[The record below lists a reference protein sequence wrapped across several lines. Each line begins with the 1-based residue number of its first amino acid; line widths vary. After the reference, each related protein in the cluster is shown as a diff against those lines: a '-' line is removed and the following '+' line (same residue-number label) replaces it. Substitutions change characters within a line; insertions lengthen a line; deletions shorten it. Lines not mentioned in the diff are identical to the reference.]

1 MTNHSA
7 HPRSVPKPPGLVP
20 LLGAFLGLGLSL
32 GLGLGMVPAS
42 KAQAQ
47 TLTLFEDVETAATP
61 PNAPQRLVETARGVP
76 QFTLIGTSQL
86 GDRRRARLRTAEG
99 ESISVELSASGS
111 TPIPGYPGY
120 RIDEAGHRHLV
131 VQHPASAPCSEFSA
145 QGVSC
150 ADDHISHLRLMTAQ
164 AIQPAAPVEEER
176 RSRRGRGQ
184 AADAEGQEP
193 GLTRQE
199 ARRAAPP
206 DNPFAA
212 ALRAARERGDAPPA
226 TRTARPAE
234 GERFQP
240 RRIDPSQVP
249 EGARLVR
256 TPFGDRIVRD

>member
-7 HPRSVPKPPGLVP
+7 HLRSVPKP
-20 LLGAFLGLGLSL
+20 LGPAARLAAFLSLSL
-32 GLGLGMVPAS
+32 SLTIAPT
-42 KAQAQ
+42 AQAQ
-47 TLTLFEDVETAATP
+47 TLTLFEDVETAATT
-61 PNAPQRLVETARGVP
+61 PNAPQRLVETARGAP

-86 GDRRRARLRTAEG
+86 GDRHRARLRTADG
-99 ESISVELSASGS
+99 ESISVELGARGSA
-111 TPIPGYPGY
+111 PIPGYPGY
-120 RIDEAGHRHLV
+120 RIDEAGHRHV
-131 VQHPASAPCSEFSA
+131 MVQHPASAPCFEFSA

-150 ADDHISHLRLMTAQ
+150 ADDHVSHLQLMTAQ
-164 AIQPAAPVEEER
+164 AVQPEAPVEDER
-176 RSRRGRGQ
+176 RSRRGRGPQ
-184 AADAEGQEP
+184 ADAEGQEP

-199 ARRAAPP
+199 TRRAAPP

-226 TRTARPAE
+226 SAPRAVQRAG

-256 TPFGDRIVRD
+256 TPFGDRIVID